1 MLSLIRSSCPDVFCK
16 KGVLRN
22 FAKFTGKLCQSL
34 FFNKVTGLKLF
45 ERLLY
50 VQLTSSVQGRVQ
62 SFLRIWSH
70 LPEKSLME
78 NFAFLCSASNYKLKV
93 SNKIIVRTS
102 VESQHV
108 IYTPNQQNKTFQSR
122 KLSGNGWEEI
132 KSWWHWN
139 SLKLKL
145 LNLKQ
150 CVNVA

>member
-78 NFAFLCSASNYKLKV
+78 NFVFLCSASNYKLKV
-93 SNKIIVRTS
+93 SHRIIVL
-102 VESQHV
+102 ESQHV
-108 IYTPNQQNKTFQSR
+108 IYTLSTLQINKTKPFKVENCPGMAGK
-122 KLSGNGWEEI
+122 KLSLDSTEI
-132 KSWWHWN
+132 LS
-139 SLKLKL
+139 SL
-145 LNLKQ
+145 NY
-150 CVNVA
+150 